1 MSIVLRCSACLLFI
15 ASTTAFA
22 GAKEEVKAAM
32 QKFAAAKSYHATMAH
47 SGTNAMTSEVDFA
60 APDRMRMKM
69 PMGTQV
75 IIGDTMYMQMPADGG
90 MPGRVMKVPMPK
102 GTFTQWRDPARLA
115 ENEATLVVQALG
127 IELLDGKPARKYLTR
142 DTKTPGESTLWIGA
156 SGYPLQVRVDSKHE
170 GKPVSTTIRYSRI
183 NDPSIRVDA
192 PK

>member
-1 MSIVLRCSACLLFI
+1 MSIARRCSVCLLLL
-15 ASTTAFA
+15 ASTSAFA

-32 QKFAAAKSYHATMAH
+32 QKFAAARSYHATMVH
-47 SGTNAMTSEVDFA
+47 SGTKAMTNEVDFA

-75 IIGDTMYMQMPADGG
+75 IIGDTIYMQMQ
-90 MPGRVMKVPMPK
+90 GRTMKMPMPK
-102 GTFTQWRDPARLA
+102 GTFTQWRDPARIA
-115 ENEATLVVQALG
+115 ENEATLVVRALG
-127 IELLDGKPARKYLTR
+127 SELLDGKPARKYLTR

-156 SGYPLQVRVDSKHE
+156 NGYPLQVRVDSRHD

-183 NDPSIRVDA
+183 NDPTIRVDA

>member
-1 MSIVLRCSACLLFI
+1 MSIARRSSVCLLLLV
-15 ASTTAFA
+15 STTAFA

-32 QKFAAAKSYHATMAH
+32 QKFAAAKSYHATMVH
-47 SGTNAMTSEVDFA
+47 SGTKAMTNEIDFA

-75 IIGDTMYMQMPADGG
+75 IIGDTMYMQVSGEG
-90 MPGRVMKVPMPK
+90 MDGRVMKVPMPK
-102 GTFTQWRDPARLA
+102 GTLTQWRDPARMA
-115 ENEATLVVQALG
+115 GNEATLVVQALG
-127 IELLDGKPARKYLTR
+127 SELLDGKPARKYLTR

-156 SGYPLQVRVDSKHE
+156 NGYPLQVRVDSRLD

-183 NDPSIRVDA
+183 NDPSIRVDP

>member
-1 MSIVLRCSACLLFI
+1 MSIARRSSVCLLLLV
-15 ASTTAFA
+15 STTAFA

-32 QKFAAAKSYHATMAH
+32 QKFAAAKSYHATMVH
-47 SGTNAMTSEVDFA
+47 SGTKAMTNEIDFA

-75 IIGDTMYMQMPADGG
+75 IIGDTMYMQVPGEG
-90 MPGRVMKVPMPK
+90 MDGRVMKVPMPK
-102 GTFTQWRDPARLA
+102 GTLTQWRDPARMA
-115 ENEATLVVQALG
+115 GNEATLVVQALG
-127 IELLDGKPARKYLTR
+127 SELLDGKPARKYLTR

-156 SGYPLQVRVDSKHE
+156 NGYPLQVRVDSRLD

-183 NDPSIRVDA
+183 NDPSIRVDP